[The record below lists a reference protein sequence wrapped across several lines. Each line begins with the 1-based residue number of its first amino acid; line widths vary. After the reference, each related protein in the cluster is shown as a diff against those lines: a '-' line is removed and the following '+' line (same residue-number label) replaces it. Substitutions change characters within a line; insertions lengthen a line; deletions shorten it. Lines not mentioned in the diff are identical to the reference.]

1 MKQCICGS
9 ERILQVTA
17 KCSDMCSVSF
27 ANSFGDISA
36 SNGYVP
42 SGIGLGNDSD
52 YIEIDLCMECG
63 KVQGKFPVT
72 DAKVRKA
79 LQKP

>member
-1 MKQCICGS
+1 MECKCGS
-9 ERILQVTA
+9 RRILSVTG
-17 KCSDMCSVSF
+17 KTSDMCSTNFSDSV
-27 ANSFGDISA
+27 GDIHA

-63 KVQGKFPVT
+63 KVQGKFPVS
-72 DAKVRKA
+72 DNKVTKA
-79 LQKP
+79 LLKS